1 MYCAFCCGPP
11 GAGSQKPRLALAA
24 CPPPARC
31 SAPALTTA
39 NCRPQADLWQ
49 LAASADPAALPA
61 IRMVCGEQDALLPAN
76 REFHALLQSK
86 GIAHTFETAPGAHTW
101 PFWDAQLKRVLDQ
114 IFP

>member
-1 MYCAFCCGPP
+1 M
-11 GAGSQKPRLALAA
+11 
-24 CPPPARC
+24 RC
-31 SAPALTTA
+31 LVPALTTA
-39 NCRPQADLWQ
+39 NCPSYSNSPEPQAALWQ

-101 PFWDAQLKRVLDQ
+101 SFWDAQLKRVLDQ

>member
-1 MYCAFCCGPP
+1 MRCFGPGIDHGELP
-11 GAGSQKPRLALAA
+11 
-24 CPPPARC
+24 
-31 SAPALTTA
+31 
-39 NCRPQADLWQ
+39 PQANLWQ

-86 GIAHTFETAPGAHTW
+86 GIAHTFETAPVPIPGRSGMPSSNA
-101 PFWDAQLKRVLDQ
+101 PFDQ